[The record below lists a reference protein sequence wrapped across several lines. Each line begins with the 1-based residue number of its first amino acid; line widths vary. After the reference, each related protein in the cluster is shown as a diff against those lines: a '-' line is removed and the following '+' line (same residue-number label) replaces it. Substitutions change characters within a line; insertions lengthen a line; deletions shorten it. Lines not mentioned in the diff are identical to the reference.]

1 MKVLVIAPH
10 PDDEA
15 IGLGGQIRLH
25 VQAGDQVEVL
35 ILTQGEKGRPGEDET
50 ETALVRI
57 HEAYESALVLGS
69 KVLAYA
75 QYPDGDLKSRENE
88 AAQYVAAILA
98 RERPDRVYVTSIY
111 DGHIDHR
118 AAHMILLK
126 AIAEGIHLP
135 EVWTYE
141 VWTPLPEYSDVV
153 DISEVIGF
161 KLLAIRRHE
170 SQVNR
175 IRFDEAALALA
186 RFRGELHNRP
196 HGPYAEVFK
205 KVVL

>member
-25 VQAGDQVEVL
+25 VLAGDQVEVL

-50 ETALVRI
+50 ETAKLRI
-57 HEAYESALVLGS
+57 HEAFESALVLGS
-69 KVLAYA
+69 TVLGYA
-75 QYPDGDLKSRENE
+75 DYPDGDLKSREDE
-88 AAQYVAAILA
+88 AANYVSAILA
-98 RERPDRVYVTSIY
+98 REKPDRVYVTSIY
-111 DGHIDHR
+111 DGHVDHR
-118 AAHMILLK
+118 AANLIVLK
-126 AIAEGIHLP
+126 AIAQGIHLP
-135 EVWTYE
+135 EIWMYE
-141 VWTPLPEYSDVV
+141 VWTPLPEYSDVI
-153 DISEVIGF
+153 DITDVIGV
-161 KLLAIRRHE
+161 KLRAIRRHE

-205 KVVL
+205 KVVI